1 MLLSANPLERG
12 LLDGTILAYEMNLAP
27 LTSEHGYPVRAIVP
41 GLYGMMN
48 PKWITEIE
56 VVGNVYEGYWQR
68 NGWTNVATEDTHSSI
83 VILVSY
89 HELSWHVLHRFSL
102 LLRSQAKCRV
112 VKVVPR
118 IT

>member
-1 MLLSANPLERG
+1 MARNLYSLVGTIYSTINIG
-12 LLDGTILAYEMNLAP
+12 MTILAYEMNLAP

-56 VVGNVYEGYWQR
+56 LVDNVYEGYWQR

-83 VILVSY
+83 VIPG
-89 HELSWHVLHRFSL
+89 
-102 LLRSQAKCRV
+102 QAP
-112 VKVVPR
+112 VKR
-118 IT
+118 